1 MITELYLFFPL
12 VSVLSAAVAN
22 LALEET
28 KGFSNRAINVGV
40 RRFSKSGMVGRTW
53 LSSAEQVK
61 NNSKSK
67 TARWYSFAGSV
78 LPAPIIGSIVGG
90 PVLSAKCIVVAAL
103 AAAQSAY
110 YLAQAESVVARATDA
125 VALKARSEAVCDT

>member
-67 TARWYSFAGSV
+67 MARWYSFTGSV
-78 LPAPIIGSIVGG
+78 LPAPIIGSIVDG
-90 PVLSAKCIVVAAL
+90 PVLSAKYIVGGAVGVL
-103 AAAQSAY
+103 P
-110 YLAQAESVVARATDA
+110 RAGGEHCGEGNGCGG
-125 VALKARSEAVCDT
+125 VEGGECGSL